1 MAELKKR
8 VLKFSTGKQMNLYG
22 NSISISRALEI
33 GEGHIPNI
41 LASPLENSSDD
52 KIQNPQHLTADEVM
66 ELADFMMSLWLQLKE
81 NIRTHGLDN
90 PKIFVRES
98 FR

>member
-1 MAELKKR
+1 MAELKR
-8 VLKFSTGKQMNLYG
+8 RLLKFSTGKQMVLYG
-22 NSISISRALEI
+22 NSISISKTLEI

-41 LASPLENSSDD
+41 LALPLDSSAEQT
-52 KIQNPQHLTADEVM
+52 IQNPQHLSADEVM
-66 ELADFMMSLWLQLKE
+66 ELADFVMGLWLQLKE

-90 PKIFVRES
+90 PKIFVREN

>member
-1 MAELKKR
+1 MAELKR
-8 VLKFSTGKQMNLYG
+8 RLLKFSTGKQMILYG
-22 NSISISRALEI
+22 NSISISKALEV
-33 GEGHIPNI
+33 GEGNIPNI
-41 LASPLENSSDD
+41 LALPLDANAEQT
-52 KIQNPQHLTADEVM
+52 IQNPQHLSADEVM

-90 PKIFVRES
+90 PKIFVREN